1 MTAAAPLTTPVE
13 EHPMSEKP
21 KKETTKP
28 KAKTKKARE
37 AKPAKLSAVSAA
49 ARALAEEGKAM
60 TCPELIDAMAAKGYW
75 KSPGGKTPAAT
86 LYSAI
91 LREIT
96 TKGKESRFTK
106 AERGKFAAT
115 GVATTAPEPTPPAP
129 EAPPAA
135 EEPAKAE
142 PEAKQTE
149 PEPEKAERPEPAP
162 EPKKGKQP
170 AARSKGK
177 PGPKSLQKLFKI

>member
-1 MTAAAPLTTPVE
+1 
-13 EHPMSEKP
+13 MSEK
-21 KKETTKP
+21 KKESAKP

-37 AKPAKLSAVSAA
+37 AKPTKLSAVSAA
-49 ARALAEEGKAM
+49 ARVLAEEGKAM
-60 TCPELIDAMAAKGYW
+60 TCPELIEAMAAKGYW

-115 GVATTAPEPTPPAP
+115 GVATIASEPTPPAP

-142 PEAKQTE
+142 PEAKQPETE
-149 PEPEKAERPEPAP
+149 PEPEKTEKPEPTA
-162 EPKKGKQP
+162 EPTKGKQP
-170 AARSKGK
+170 AAGSKSK

>member
-1 MTAAAPLTTPVE
+1 
-13 EHPMSEKP
+13 MSEK
-21 KKETTKP
+21 KKETAKP

-49 ARALAEEGKAM
+49 ARVLAEEGKAM
-60 TCPELIDAMAAKGYW
+60 TCPELIEAMAAKGYW

-96 TKGKESRFTK
+96 TKGKESRFKK
-106 AERGKFAAT
+106 AERGKFTAT
-115 GVATTAPEPTPPAP
+115 GVATTAPEGTPSAP
-129 EAPPAA
+129 EAPPAT
-135 EEPAKAE
+135 EQPVKAE

-149 PEPEKAERPEPAP
+149 PEPEKTDKPASEPDKA
-162 EPKKGKQP
+162 KQP
-170 AARSKGK
+170 AAASKGK